1 MHAYKVP
8 TLRRDQGQM
17 VSLPALITEAPK
29 GITVI
34 KRKTS
39 ASPAKPKFITI
50 GGTKYKLEP
59 VPTPIT
65 ER

>member
-1 MHAYKVP
+1 
-8 TLRRDQGQM
+8 M